1 MSSNHPGGYHL
12 SDHRLVTLEQSSTYF
27 TEVSSFMTSKLVSSF
42 ELLAQP
48 IIPSAFAPAGI
59 ENPFVVQAY
68 FLIISN
74 FTQNEQVTPAP
85 PITLRFVLD
94 GINPPAIPLTFTDK
108 TTAKSIP
115 LVVGT
120 PSFVL
125 EAKLDP
131 ANSVK
136 GTDTTTF
143 LLQPDV
149 KKILQQGGAPNYELR
164 GYVTIDAPAGTQ
176 LLLSPQTRGTFFRGT
191 LPNLTVVSEE
201 SSVLPTAQ
209 GPLYVF

>member
-1 MSSNHPGGYHL
+1 
-12 SDHRLVTLEQSSTYF
+12 
-27 TEVSSFMTSKLVSSF
+27 MTSKLVSSF

-48 IIPSAFAPAGI
+48 IIPSKFTPAGI
-59 ENPFVVQAY
+59 EDPFVVQAY

-85 PITLRFVLD
+85 PITLRFVLN

-115 LVVGT
+115 LVVST

-125 EAKLDP
+125 EAKLDSV
-131 ANSVK
+131 NSVR

-149 KKILQQGGAPNYELR
+149 QKILQQGGAPNYELR

-176 LLLSPQTRGTFFRGT
+176 LLLSPQTRGTFFRGS